1 MESATRPPSGRR
13 SVQAL
18 LAMARSKVTTIVVF
32 VGAVVSV
39 VGSSWLWSIERSD
52 AETALVTRTQVVVD
66 STTKALSDANLRL
79 VSVAGLYQASTE
91 VTEMEFRRF
100 VKKLGLSPGMD
111 AIGVMPLVVGR
122 NRDVFEAEMRT
133 LHPGFALFDVD
144 EAGTRVPA
152 DQRRIH
158 LPLQWYE
165 PVDSFDHIEGFD
177 SLSDPD
183 RAEALE
189 RARLTR
195 NTSISPF
202 IRLVSEQE
210 GDGFVMYWPITD
222 AETEALIGF
231 ATAAMD
237 LGNLM
242 EGAVSDA
249 FEPIL
254 DWEVTDVTTDV
265 EREASEVPG
274 LSRIEIGGRIWELRI
289 TPDSR
294 TDMIPSVRS
303 SIIVLATGL
312 VATAFVAGTLENRR
326 KHRSAREQLEN
337 LRELTQAKDQ
347 FLASV
352 GHELRTPL
360 TSVLG
365 FAELLREDTGALT
378 EEERVVM
385 ITSVAEEATDLAAIV
400 DDLLVAARSELDLLV
415 VTEVPVSARAQ
426 IAQVLEMSGREAGE
440 RIAVLGEPG
449 NAYQALG
456 DPARVRQ
463 IMRNMI
469 TNACRYGGDIVE
481 IRLRSNEKQVTV
493 QVADNGDGV
502 PQEAREQI
510 FVPYHRAHSSASQ
523 PAALGIGLSVA
534 RQLAR
539 LMNGDLVYRRQGGWT
554 IFELSLPRMT
564 VPVNET
570 IAPVSIEA
578 PRVTVS

>member
-1 MESATRPPSGRR
+1 MLVMPQSR
-13 SVQAL
+13 
-18 LAMARSKVTTIVVF
+18 VTTIVVL
-32 VGAVVSV
+32 VGVVVSV
-39 VGSSWLWSIERSD
+39 AGSLWLWSIEKSD
-52 AETALVTRTQVVVD
+52 AETALATRTQVILD

-79 VSVAGLYQASTE
+79 VSVAGLYQASNE
-91 VTEMEFRRF
+91 VAEIEFRRF

-111 AIGVMPLVVGR
+111 AIGVMPLVMGR
-122 NRDVFEAEMRT
+122 NRDAFEAEMAA
-133 LHPGFALFDVD
+133 LHPGFTLFDWGED
-144 EAGTRVPA
+144 GSRTPA
-152 DQRRIH
+152 DERRIH
-158 LPLQWYE
+158 VPLLWYE
-165 PVDSFDHIEGFD
+165 PLDAFDHIEGFD
-177 SLSDPD
+177 SMSDPG

-189 RARLTR
+189 LARVSR
-195 NTSISPF
+195 DTSVSPF
-202 IRLVSEQE
+202 MRLVSEHE
-210 GDGFVMYWPITD
+210 ADGFVMYWPMTD

-237 LGNLM
+237 LSNLM
-242 EGAVSDA
+242 EGAMSGTLDS
-249 FEPIL
+249 IL
-254 DWEVTDVTTDV
+254 TWEVADVTD
-265 EREASEVPG
+265 EDAGGAAAVPG
-274 LSRIEIGGRIWELRI
+274 VSRIEIGGRTWELRI
-289 TPDSR
+289 TPDSG
-294 TDMIPSVRS
+294 TDMIPSARS
-303 SIIVLATGL
+303 SIMVLATGL
-312 VATAFVAGTLENRR
+312 VATAFVAGTFENRR
-326 KHRSAREQLEN
+326 KHRSAREQLQN

-378 EEERVVM
+378 EEERLVM

-426 IAQVLEMSGREAGE
+426 IAQVLEMSGREASE

-469 TNACRYGGDIVE
+469 TNACRYGGDKVE
-481 IRLRSNEKQVTV
+481 IRLRSSARQVTV
-493 QVADNGDGV
+493 QVADNGEGV
-502 PQEAREQI
+502 PQEDREQI
-510 FVPYHRAHSSASQ
+510 FNPYYRAHSSASQ

-554 IFELSLPRMT
+554 VFELSLPRMA
-564 VPVNET
+564 VPVDET
-570 IAPVSIEA
+570 TARVSSET